1 MRRVTPN
8 DWQLLENFTKAEFDC
23 KETGGNEMSLEFMI
37 KLQALRY
44 ALDEAMIVTSGFR
57 AKEHSI
63 EARKQTPGFHAEG
76 IAVDIGCHSDRAWD
90 IVKIA
95 MQLNFYGIGISQKNG
110 RPRFIHL
117 DNRPKKEKALYS
129 Y

>member
-1 MRRVTPN
+1 MQEVKETHW
-8 DWQLLENFTKAEFDC
+8 DLFENFTKGEFDC
-23 KETGGNEMSLEFMI
+23 KETGQNEIKLRFMV

-63 EARKQTPGFHAEG
+63 EARKATPGFHAEG
-76 IAVDIGCHSDRAWD
+76 IALDIGCHSDKAWD

-95 MQLNFYGIGISQKNG
+95 MQLNFYGIGVSQKNG

-117 DNRPKKEKALYS
+117 DDRPKEQKALYS